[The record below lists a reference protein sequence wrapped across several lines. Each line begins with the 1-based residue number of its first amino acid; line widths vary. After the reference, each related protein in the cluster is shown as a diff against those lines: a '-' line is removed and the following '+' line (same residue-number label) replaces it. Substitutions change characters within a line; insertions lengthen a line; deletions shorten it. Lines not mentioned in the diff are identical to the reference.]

1 MRAAWTDLVIPAAI
15 WVGTIAAGVLLF
27 ALEF

>member
-1 MRAAWTDLVIPAAI
+1 MRATWVDLVFPVAI

-27 ALEF
+27 VLGV

>member
-1 MRAAWTDLVIPAAI
+1 MRSAWFDLVFPAAI

-27 ALEF
+27 VLGT

>member
-1 MRAAWTDLVIPAAI
+1 MRPAWFDLVVPAAI

-27 ALEF
+27 VLGT